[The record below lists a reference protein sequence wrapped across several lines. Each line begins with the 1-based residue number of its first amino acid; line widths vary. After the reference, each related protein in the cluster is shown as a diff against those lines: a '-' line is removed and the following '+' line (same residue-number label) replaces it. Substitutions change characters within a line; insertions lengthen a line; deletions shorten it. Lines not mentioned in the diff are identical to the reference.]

1 VLALQALEPLLL
13 VSADLSKRHS
23 SSLAALL
30 LPHSTGLQP
39 QPAALLLA
47 AVGTSG
53 RLITARPAES
63 SVLVQHLEELMLCA
77 LAEGFSEGQLAG
89 AEVPAAV
96 AAAAAAAVPAAVAAA
111 RWYSQLL
118 LSEKLLLTG
127 RSWGL
132 VAAGLLAEGRMQVRL
147 LWWTTCTHARTYL
160 AS

>member
-30 LPHSTGLQP
+30 LPHTTGLQP
-39 QPAALLLA
+39 PPAALLLA
-47 AVGTSG
+47 AMGASG

-63 SVLVQHLEELMLCA
+63 SVLVDHLEQLMVCA
-77 LAEGFSEGQLAG
+77 LADGGGDGQLAG
-89 AEVPAAV
+89 AEVATAP
-96 AAAAAAAVPAAVAAA
+96 AAAVPAAMVAAVAAA
-111 RWYSQLL
+111 KWYSQLL

-132 VAAGLLAEGRMQVRL
+132 VAAGLLAEGPVQVCSSYCCL
-147 LWWTTCTHARTYL
+147 HAPMPSYT
-160 AS
+160 